1 MVNRVRVA
9 VNGYGVIGKRVADA
23 IAKQPDMALIGV
35 SDVNTDYRIQ
45 GAIRRGYPLFAST
58 VDAQQAMRD
67 MGLPVHGTL
76 EDLLGQVDVVVDC
89 TPKHIGARNKAI
101 YEKAGVKWIV
111 QGGEK
116 HELTG
121 VSFVAQANYR
131 EALGKTAARVV
142 SCNTTALC
150 RVLGPLHSRGWVKK
164 ARMVLMRRATD
175 PWESH
180 LNGMINTAV
189 PEEVI
194 PSHQGPDAQTIIPD
208 LRLSV
213 VAAAAPFNL
222 GHLHAA
228 FVELDGEPDP
238 AHVMQALH
246 EAPRIAMVQVGQGVE
261 GLNSVIE
268 IARDL
273 ERPRNDLWEVALWHD
288 VTTLTDGDLHLVYQ
302 VHNESIVV
310 PENIDA
316 IRALTGIEEDPMASI
331 HKTDQALGLTKDLLL
346 RPEVLKVSP
355 FAPER
360 ALGDAWQGPAHE
372 RQS

>member
-1 MVNRVRVA
+1 MAGQVKVA

-23 IAKQPDMALIGV
+23 VSKQPDMQLIGV

-45 GAIRRGYPLFAST
+45 GAIRRGYALYAST
-58 VDAQQAMRD
+58 AGAQQTMRNAK
-67 MGLPVHGTL
+67 LPVQGEL
-76 EDLLGQVDVVVDC
+76 EDLLSQVDVVVDC

-121 VSFVAQANYR
+121 VSFVAQVNYR

-189 PEEVI
+189 PEEII
-194 PSHQGPDAQTIIPD
+194 PSHQGPDAQTVIPD
-208 LRLSV
+208 LRLTV
-213 VAAAAPFNL
+213 VATAAPFNL
-222 GHLHAA
+222 SHLHAA
-228 FVELDGEPDP
+228 FIELEGDPDS
-238 AHVMQALH
+238 AQVMLALH
-246 EAPRIAMVQVGQGVE
+246 EAPRIAMVQVSQGVE

-268 IARDL
+268 IVRDL

-302 VHNESIVV
+302 VHNEAIVV

-316 IRALTGIEEDPMASI
+316 IRALTGIEDDPMASI
-331 HKTDQALGLTKDLLL
+331 RKTDQALGITKDLLL
-346 RPEVLKVSP
+346 RPDSLKVSP
-355 FAPER
+355 FAPEH
-360 ALGDAWQGPAHE
+360 APSEAWQGPAHE

>member
-1 MVNRVRVA
+1 MGERVKVA

-23 IAKQPDMALIGV
+23 VARQPDMALVGV
-35 SDVNTDYRIQ
+35 ADVNTDYRIH
-45 GAIRRGYPLFAST
+45 GAVRRGYRLFAST
-58 VDAQQAMRD
+58 SEARQAMAEA
-67 MGLPVHGTL
+67 GLPVIGEL
-76 EDLLGQVDVVVDC
+76 EDLLGEADVVVDC
-89 TPKHIGARNKAI
+89 TPKKVGAKNKPL
-101 YEKAGVKWIV
+101 YEGAGVKMIF

-131 EALGKTAARVV
+131 QALGKDACRVV

-150 RVLGPLHSRGWVKK
+150 RVLGTLHTHGWVKK

-194 PSHQGPDAQTIIPD
+194 PSHQEPDARTVIPD
-208 LRLSV
+208 LNLTV
-213 VAAAAPFNL
+213 VAIAGPYNL
-222 GHLHAA
+222 SHMHTAI
-228 FVELDGEPDP
+228 VELAGSPSPE
-238 AHVMQALH
+238 ALMRALH
-246 EAPRIAMVQVGQGVE
+246 EAPRIAMVRAGAGVE

-288 VTTLTDGDLHLVYQ
+288 IVTVADNDLHLVYQ

-310 PENIDA
+310 PENVDA
-316 IRALTGIEEDPMASI
+316 IRALTGLEEDPLASI
-331 HKTDQALGLTKDLLL
+331 RKTDQALGITKDLLL
-346 RPEVLKVSP
+346 TPERLRVSP
-355 FAPER
+355 FAPEH
-360 ALGDAWQGPAHE
+360 ASTQAWQGAAHD

>member
-1 MVNRVRVA
+1 MARRVKVA

-23 IAKQPDMALIGV
+23 VHLQSDMELVGV

-45 GAIRRGYPLFAST
+45 GAVRRGYPLFAST
-58 VDAQQAMRD
+58 PEAKHAMRNA
-67 MGLPVHGTL
+67 GLPIQGTL
-76 EDLLGQVDVVVDC
+76 EDLLEHAEVVVDC
-89 TPKHIGARNKAI
+89 TPKGVGAKNKTL
-101 YEKAGVKWIV
+101 YEKAGVKMIF

-116 HELTG
+116 HALTG
-121 VSFVAQANYR
+121 LSFVAQANYR
-131 EALGKTAARVV
+131 EALGKSAARVV

-150 RVLGPLHSRGWVKK
+150 RVLGALHAHGWVKK

-194 PSHQGPDAQTIIPD
+194 PSHQGPDATTVLPD
-208 LRLSV
+208 LRLTV
-213 VAAAAPFNL
+213 VATAAPFNL
-222 GHLHAA
+222 SHLHAA
-228 FVELDGEPDP
+228 FVELEGDPDP
-238 AHVMQALH
+238 TQVMQALH
-246 EAPRIAMVQVGQGVE
+246 DAPRIAMVQVSQGVE

-273 ERPRNDLWEVALWHD
+273 ERPRNDLWEVAVWHD

-302 VHNESIVV
+302 VHNEAIVV

-331 HKTDQALGLTKDLLL
+331 RKTDQALGITKDLLL
-346 RPEVLKVSP
+346 RPDSLKVSP
-355 FAPER
+355 FAPEHTPSE
-360 ALGDAWQGPAHE
+360 AWQGPAHE